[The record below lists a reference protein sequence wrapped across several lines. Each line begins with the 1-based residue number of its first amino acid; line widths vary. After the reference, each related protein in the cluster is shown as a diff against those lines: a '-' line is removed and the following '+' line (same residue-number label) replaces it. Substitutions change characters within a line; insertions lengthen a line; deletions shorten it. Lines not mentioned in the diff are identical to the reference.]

1 MKLVVLGGSGFLG
14 HNICKLAI
22 ARGHQVV
29 SVSRR
34 GRGGIQYKEPWMEKV
49 HWEKVDAMKEPH
61 SLLPIVQDASAVVN
75 TVGILME
82 SNYKQAL
89 ENPRGS
95 ILQLVKNLRSNVFQ
109 GSENP
114 LKKPPSPSVPPA
126 KPNLRFETI
135 NRDLAIN
142 TANIAAEA
150 HVPVYCYISAHASV
164 PGLDPRYISTKRE
177 AEQAISKIPN
187 MRSIFVR
194 PTFMYDTYNRPIS
207 GVFAPLL
214 KLSSGFNH
222 FCSGFFDF
230 LGAASAE
237 PLPTSDVAKAALEA
251 ILDPSKSGPL
261 GIQEIKDLANRA
273 SSSSNSSSF

>member
-14 HNICKLAI
+14 HNICKHAV
-22 ARGHQVV
+22 AKGYQVV

-34 GRGGIQYKEPWMEKV
+34 GRGNIQFKEPWMEKV
-49 HWEKVDAMKEPH
+49 HWERADVMRDPH
-61 SLLPIVQDASAVVN
+61 SLLPFAHGASAVLN

-95 ILQLVKNLRSNVFQ
+95 ILQLVKNLKGNVFQ

-114 LKKPPSPSVPPA
+114 LKKPASPSVPPVN
-126 KPNLRFETI
+126 PSLNFESV

-142 TANIAAEA
+142 TAKVAAEA

-177 AEQAISKIPN
+177 AEQAISNIPN
-187 MRSIFVR
+187 IRSIFVR
-194 PTFMYDTYNRPIS
+194 PSFMYDTHARPIS
-207 GVFAPLL
+207 GIFAPFL
-214 KLSSGFNH
+214 KLSSGINH
-222 FCSGFFDF
+222 FSSGLFDF

-237 PLPTSDVAKAALEA
+237 PLPTTVVAKATLGA
-251 ILDPSKSGPL
+251 ILDPSISGPV
-261 GIQEIKDLANRA
+261 GIQRIKELANCE
-273 SSSSNSSSF
+273 SSS

>member
-14 HNICKLAI
+14 HNICKLAV

-34 GRGGIQYKEPWMEKV
+34 GRSGVQFKEPWMEKV
-49 HWEKVDAMKEPH
+49 HWEQADAMKDPH
-61 SLLPIVQDASAVVN
+61 SLLPFVQGAFAVVN

-95 ILQLVKNLRSNVFQ
+95 ILQLVKNLRGNVFQ

-126 KPNLRFETI
+126 KPSLKFESV
-135 NRDLAIN
+135 NRELAIN
-142 TANIAAEA
+142 TANVAAEA

-164 PGLDPRYISTKRE
+164 PGLDPRYISTKRQ
-177 AEQAISKIPN
+177 AERAISNIPKI
-187 MRSIFVR
+187 RSIFVR
-194 PTFMYDTYNRPIS
+194 PSFMYDAHDRPIS
-207 GVFAPLL
+207 GIFAPFL
-214 KLSSGFNH
+214 KISSGINH
-222 FCSGFFDF
+222 FSSGLFDF

-237 PLPTSDVAKAALEA
+237 PLPTCDVAKATLEA
-251 ILDPSKSGPL
+251 ILDPAKSGPL
-261 GIQEIKDLANRA
+261 GIQEIKELANRKHP
-273 SSSSNSSSF
+273 SST